1 MLHRSPAIIVFA
13 IALSLMSSPATAHR
27 HPVSVQSVS
36 LDLES
41 GSLEVA
47 LVPDRGPRLALVADS
62 SGRWVFRGD
71 TGELVGRSY
80 SIELDNRTPERLKV
94 VVAVDGLNV
103 YDRVPV
109 VGRADRDVGSIL
121 RPWTDRTLKGWQ
133 VDLDTAQQ
141 FVFSPP
147 DWSEGAGRTDSRIG
161 TVEVQVY
168 RERPPAPMNDRE
180 TNRSSGRSK
189 MHADEA
195 RPAAPEP
202 GLGTT
207 SGDDVSSPVRVVR
220 FEPRTAWPEARAE
233 LDYGRRPLPVPI
245 PQCHSRLGLEIVD
258 SRDGVRVVSVAPAST
273 ADEAGILAGDVIL
286 RVDSQA
292 TSGSADVRRVVEGKH
307 RGEYLFLG
315 LRRGSHELALKIR
328 M

>member
-1 MLHRSPAIIVFA
+1 MLHRRPAILVVA
-13 IALSLMSSPATAHR
+13 IAVIFMSWPALAHHR
-27 HPVSVQSVS
+27 QAPVGVVS
-36 LDLES
+36 LGLES
-41 GSLEVA
+41 GSLEIA
-47 LVPDRGPRLALVADS
+47 LVPDRGPRLALAADS

-71 TGELVGRSY
+71 TTELVGRSY
-80 SIELDNRTPERLKV
+80 SIELDNRTPDRLKV

-109 VGRADRDVGSIL
+109 IGRADRDVGSIL
-121 RPWTDRTLKGWQ
+121 RPWSHRGLRGWQ
-133 VDLDTAQQ
+133 VDLDTAQR

-147 DWSEGAGRTDSRIG
+147 DWSEGAGRTDGRIG

-168 RERPPAPMNDRE
+168 RERPPEPVYDRE
-180 TNRSSGRSK
+180 TSQRSGRSK
-189 MHADEA
+189 MQADEA

-220 FEPRTAWPEARAE
+220 FEPRTVWPEARAE
-233 LDYGRRPLPVPI
+233 LDYGRRPVPVPI
-245 PQCHSRLGLEIVD
+245 PRSQGRLGLEIVD
-258 SRDGVRVVSVAPAST
+258 ARDGVRVVSVAPAST

-286 RVDSQA
+286 RVDSEAAIGA
-292 TSGSADVRRVVEGKH
+292 TDVRRIVNGKR
-307 RGEYLFLG
+307 RGEYLFLR
-315 LRRGSHELALKIR
+315 LRRGAHELAFKIR